1 MRAGVVYQKGA
12 GLSSIIGRC
21 HSGWSLYCHQLVGHT
36 ATTTIATSSNKI
48 TIIIPAK
55 EKQNMPLLMSHTR
68 KSVTIL
74 KYLKW
79 AVGIAL
85 AF

>member
-1 MRAGVVYQKGA
+1 MRAGAVYQKGA
-12 GLSSIIGRC
+12 GLSFIIGRC
-21 HSGWSLYCHQLVGHT
+21 HSGWSLYCYQLVGHT

-55 EKQNMPLLMSHTR
+55 EKQNRPLLISHTR
-68 KSVTIL
+68 KSVTVL
-74 KYLKW
+74 KYLER